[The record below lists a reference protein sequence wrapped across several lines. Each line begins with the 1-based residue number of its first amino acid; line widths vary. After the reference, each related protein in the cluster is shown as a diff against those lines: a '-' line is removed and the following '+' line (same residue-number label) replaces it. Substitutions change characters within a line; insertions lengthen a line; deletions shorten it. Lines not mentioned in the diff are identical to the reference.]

1 MYVLISIFNLKVVSY
16 FKTKSFKDQL
26 LIIIFRKKRLKAVV
40 FKLMKSAAS
49 EQHMQMDFQVR
60 C

>member
-26 LIIIFRKKRLKAVV
+26 LIIIFRKKKLKSCG
-40 FKLMKSAAS
+40 F
-49 EQHMQMDFQVR
+49 
-60 C
+60 